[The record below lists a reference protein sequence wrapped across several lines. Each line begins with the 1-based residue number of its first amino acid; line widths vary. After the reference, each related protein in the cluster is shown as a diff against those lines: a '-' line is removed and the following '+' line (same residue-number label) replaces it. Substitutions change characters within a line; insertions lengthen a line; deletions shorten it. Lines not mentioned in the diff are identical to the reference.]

1 MNIVVT
7 DKARNEFLRLRDLEN
22 KKDKSL
28 RLYVDGGGCS
38 GLSYGMVFDEKR
50 SGDASFW
57 FDKLEVVIDN
67 ISIMYLTGIEIDFN
81 DGLMGGFRI
90 NNPNA
95 KQSCGCGTS
104 FST

>member
-22 KKDKSL
+22 KKDKAL

-50 SGDASFW
+50 NGDASFW

-81 DGLMGGFRI
+81 DDLMGGFRI
-90 NNPNA
+90 KNPNA
-95 KQSCGCGTS
+95 KQLCGCGTS